1 MKINEQLRPLAVPI
15 ASLKPDPENAR
26 KHDEGSVEAIK
37 ASLEEFGQ
45 QKPIV
50 VKQDGTVV
58 AGNGTL
64 AAAIELGA
72 TEIAA
77 VLYDGTGEIDAFALA
92 DNRSAELSRWDYQ
105 RLSGKLRELA
115 PRFDVRKLGW
125 KEYELTPMLA
135 AKWVPPKLSDERF
148 KANGEQ
154 EGKTEK
160 LTLTMS
166 QWGVIAR
173 AIAKAKTDSDMPD
186 ASDGRCIELICADFL
201 GGV

>member
-15 ASLKPDPENAR
+15 ASLTPDPENAR
-26 KHDEGSVEAIK
+26 KHEEGSIEGIK
-37 ASLEEFGQ
+37 ASLAEFGQ

-50 VKQDGTVV
+50 IDSKGVVK

-77 VLYDGTGEIDAFALA
+77 VVYDGTGDLDAFALA
-92 DNRSAELSRWDYQ
+92 DNRTAELSKWDYR
-105 RLSGKLRELA
+105 RLSAKLRDLQ
-115 PRFDVRKLGW
+115 PRFDISKLGW
-125 KEYELTPMLA
+125 KDYELQPLLNARWTP
-135 AKWVPPKLSDERF
+135 PPEDLSKLNPNSE
-148 KANGEQ
+148 
-154 EGKTEK
+154 KTEK